1 MDPKILKKFSE
12 TSKRII
18 TFAQKIAN
26 DYKKAI
32 GSEHLLLAILTTP
45 NTIASEILK
54 DYAIGFEQIK
64 LIISNQSEVGIASA
78 GISDESKKVLELSV
92 EKAIETKQNQVSPEH
107 ILYALVTIKDSN
119 AYKILSQ
126 LNVDPEK
133 IKEIINEILFDL
145 GQVKM
150 TAQKFIQDNFFP
162 AFDIAP
168 FNQGHKNSDRFQKN
182 NKSYLEKFGVNLTE
196 QAKNNLL
203 DPVFERDEEL
213 FRVLQILNRRTKNNP
228 ILVGQAGVGKTAIVE
243 GLAQLIIEKKVP
255 QTILNKQ
262 IWQIDLA
269 LLVAGTTFRGQFEER
284 IKGLLKDIE
293 KNPNLI
299 LFIDEIHTLVGTGN
313 SEGSMDASNILKP
326 ALAKGKIRLIGA
338 TTDDEYRQYIEKDPA
353 LTRRMQKVYISEPSL
368 ETTEKILQK
377 IKIKYEAHHQIKIP
391 DQLIPHIVM
400 LADRYIHDRNF
411 PDKAIDIID
420 EAAASVQLQNIDQL
434 PISVI
439 DQLQNKLDNILKLK
453 DQAIQNQNFDK
464 AAKIREKEVE
474 ILKQIS
480 IENNQPKKVK
490 FSKAITIEDIYSVI
504 SLWTTIP
511 KENISHNISKNLSR
525 LALTISH
532 SVIGQ
537 KHAIDSIFSV
547 LKRSFSHLS
556 NIDKPL
562 GSFIFTGPSGV
573 GKTFLASQIAHN
585 LFGSEDNLIR
595 FDMSEFSEKHTVS
608 RLIGAPPGYVG
619 YENAGELTEKLRKKP
634 YSLILFDEIEKAHP
648 EVINLLMQIL
658 DNGYLT
664 DSMGKK
670 INFNQSII
678 IATSNLSV
686 NGNLSTNIGFN
697 SHNNSTII
705 ESNIIEKLKNHLSNE
720 LVNRFNQVVIFNELT
735 ENDLITIIK
744 LWINEFNN
752 NKAFGYS
759 IEINKNNLKYIISK
773 YYINKEGVRSLHKF
787 FNHVLESK
795 ILDLDY
801 GKIKSKKIKLK
812 INNFEISIT
821 KK

>member
-12 TSKRII
+12 ISKRII

-45 NTIASEILK
+45 NTIASEILN
-54 DYAIGFEQIK
+54 DYTIGFEQIK
-64 LIISNQSEVGIASA
+64 LIISNQSESNLPSA
-78 GISDESKKVLELSV
+78 GISDEAKIILELSV
-92 EKAIETKQNQVSPEH
+92 RKAIETKQSQVSPEH
-107 ILYALVTIKDSN
+107 ILFALVSVKNSN

-145 GQVKM
+145 GQVKL
-150 TAQKFIQDNFFP
+150 TTQKFIQDNFFP

-168 FNQGHKNSDRFQKN
+168 FDQAHKDTDRLQKTYQ
-182 NKSYLEKFGVNLTE
+182 SYLEKFGINLTE

-203 DPVFERDEEL
+203 DPVFEREEEL

-255 QTILNKQ
+255 QAILNKQ

-293 KNPNLI
+293 KNPNII

-313 SEGSMDASNILKP
+313 TEGSMDASNILKP

-353 LTRRMQKVYISEPSL
+353 LARRMQKVYISEPNL
-368 ETTEKILQK
+368 EMTESILQK
-377 IKIKYEAHHQIKIP
+377 IKIKYEEYHQIKIP
-391 DQLIPHIVM
+391 NQLIPHIVL

-420 EAAASVQLQNIDQL
+420 EAAASVQLKNIDQS
-434 PISVI
+434 PISKI
-439 DQLQNKLDNILKLK
+439 DQLQNELDNILKLK
-453 DQAIQNQNFDK
+453 DQAIQDQNFDK

-480 IENNQPKKVK
+480 HENNQPKKNK
-490 FSKAITIEDIYSVI
+490 FSKAITLEDVYSVI

-511 KENISHNISKNLSR
+511 KENISNNFSKNLSR
-525 LALTISH
+525 LVSTISQ

-537 KHAIDSIFSV
+537 NQAIDAVFSV

-556 NIDKPL
+556 NDNKPL

-573 GKTFLASQIAHN
+573 GKTYLASQIAHN
-585 LFGSEDNLIR
+585 LFGSKDNFIR
-595 FDMSEFSEKHTVS
+595 FDMSEFSEKHTIS
-608 RLIGAPPGYVG
+608 RLVGAPPGYVG
-619 YENAGELTEKLRKKP
+619 YENAGELKEKLRKKP

-648 EVINLLMQIL
+648 DVLNLLMQIL
-658 DNGYLT
+658 DNGCLT
-664 DSMGKK
+664 DSTGKI

-678 IATSNLSV
+678 IATSNLGANDNQSI
-686 NGNLSTNIGFN
+686 NIGFN
-697 SHNNSTII
+697 SRDNGDII
-705 ESNIIEKLKNHLSNE
+705 EKNVIEKLKTHLSNE
-720 LVNRFNQVVIFNELT
+720 LINRFNQVIIFHELS
-735 ENDLITIIK
+735 ENDLIKIVQ
-744 LWINEFNN
+744 LWINEFNDR
-752 NKAFGYS
+752 KTFDYS
-759 IEINKNNLKYIISK
+759 ITINKINLKNIINK
-773 YYINKEGVRSLHKF
+773 YYFRNEGVRSLSKF
-787 FNHVLESK
+787 FNHILENK

-801 GKIKSKKIKLK
+801 RKIKSNKTKLE